1 MTANFLII
9 KKLNCHLSLVTS
21 YMYLCS
27 ADRRRFLV
35 KSCVLV
41 NGQVLKNETKLV

>member
-9 KKLNCHLSLVTS
+9 KKLNCHLSLVTF

-27 ADRRRFLV
+27 ADRRRF
-35 KSCVLV
+35 S
-41 NGQVLKNETKLV
+41 TKIDERYCFRDEY